1 MKCPRCGH
9 EMTLDTHRK
18 YALNMCYECGYIE
31 GRLIDPEK
39 KGESNFERMK
49 KLNFNEM
56 VAFLTKGLNLDEAK
70 LADWLDDEVKG
81 PAPPYF
87 TRRTQYRVRRVSA
100 LDECGR
106 SPRIFLTRCERHCI
120 MPSAWI
126 CVCFCGAL
134 FFFLWQFDVSNIEEL
149 VGIMHARSVQ
159 IRRSALFFSARVR
172 LL

>member
-70 LADWLDDEVKG
+70 LAVFY
-81 PAPPYF
+81 APHPIPG
-87 TRRTQYRVRRVSA
+87 A
-100 LDECGR
+100 
-106 SPRIFLTRCERHCI
+106 
-120 MPSAWI
+120 A
-126 CVCFCGAL
+126 CFCAGRMRQIAEN
-134 FFFLWQFDVSNIEEL
+134 FLDTL
-149 VGIMHARSVQ
+149 
-159 IRRSALFFSARVR
+159 
-172 LL
+172 

>member
-39 KGESNFERMK
+39 KGETNFERMK

-70 LADWLDDEVKG
+70 LADWLTTRSSDPHHRILHAAPDTGCGVFLCSRGNRLVK
-81 PAPPYF
+81 
-87 TRRTQYRVRRVSA
+87 S
-100 LDECGR
+100 LK
-106 SPRIFLTRCERHCI
+106 
-120 MPSAWI
+120 
-126 CVCFCGAL
+126 L
-134 FFFLWQFDVSNIEEL
+134 F
-149 VGIMHARSVQ
+149 
-159 IRRSALFFSARVR
+159 
-172 LL
+172 

>member
-56 VAFLTKGLNLDEAK
+56 VAFLTKGLKLDEAK
-70 LADWLDDEVKG
+70 LDAQIQKLYPNAEAFKAG
-81 PAPPYF
+81 L
-87 TRRTQYRVRRVSA
+87 RTQYRVRRV
-100 LDECGR
+100 
-106 SPRIFLTRCERHCI
+106 
-120 MPSAWI
+120 
-126 CVCFCGAL
+126 FCGNREA
-134 FFFLWQFDVSNIEEL
+134 D
-149 VGIMHARSVQ
+149 
-159 IRRSALFFSARVR
+159 
-172 LL
+172 

>member
-70 LADWLDDEVKG
+70 LADWLDDEVTRTT
-81 PAPPYF
+81 AFCTPYPI
-87 TRRTQYRVRRVSA
+87 A
-100 LDECGR
+100 G
-106 SPRIFLTRCERHCI
+106 
-120 MPSAWI
+120 AA
-126 CVCFCGAL
+126 CFCAGRMRQIAEN
-134 FFFLWQFDVSNIEEL
+134 FLDTL
-149 VGIMHARSVQ
+149 
-159 IRRSALFFSARVR
+159 
-172 LL
+172 

>member
-56 VAFLTKGLNLDEAK
+56 VAFLTKGLNWTRPSWPTGWTTRSSDLHHRILRAAPNTGCGVF
-70 LADWLDDEVKG
+70 LRWTNAAD
-81 PAPPYF
+81 
-87 TRRTQYRVRRVSA
+87 RR
-100 LDECGR
+100 E
-106 SPRIFLTRCERHCI
+106 
-120 MPSAWI
+120 
-126 CVCFCGAL
+126 
-134 FFFLWQFDVSNIEEL
+134 
-149 VGIMHARSVQ
+149 
-159 IRRSALFFSARVR
+159 FS
-172 LL
+172 

>member
-70 LADWLDDEVKG
+70 R

-87 TRRTQYRVRRVSA
+87 TRRTQYRVRRV
-100 LDECGR
+100 
-106 SPRIFLTRCERHCI
+106 
-120 MPSAWI
+120 
-126 CVCFCGAL
+126 FCGNREA
-134 FFFLWQFDVSNIEEL
+134 D
-149 VGIMHARSVQ
+149 
-159 IRRSALFFSARVR
+159 
-172 LL
+172 

>member
-1 MKCPRCGH
+1 
-9 EMTLDTHRK
+9 MTLDTHRK

-70 LADWLDDEVKG
+70 LADWL
-81 PAPPYF
+81 APPPDPPPPPF
-87 TRRTQYRVRRVSA
+87 FPRPPKSRVRRVSA

>member
-39 KGESNFERMK
+39 KGETNFERMK

-70 LADWLDDEVKG
+70 LADVAAEEAMLRRKLSWLGMGKSYAG
-81 PAPPYF
+81 IWKPPSLLQ
-87 TRRTQYRVRRVSA
+87 TGQ
-100 LDECGR
+100 R
-106 SPRIFLTRCERHCI
+106 SMKRCR
-120 MPSAWI
+120 PSAPT
-126 CVCFCGAL
+126 L
-134 FFFLWQFDVSNIEEL
+134 
-149 VGIMHARSVQ
+149 
-159 IRRSALFFSARVR
+159 
-172 LL
+172 

>member
-70 LADWLDDEVKG
+70 
-81 PAPPYF
+81 
-87 TRRTQYRVRRVSA
+87 RRTQYRVRRVSA

-159 IRRSALFFSARVR
+159 IRRSALFFFARVR